1 MEYLEIDSKDQQLI
15 DAAIDVIRRNYQD
28 PRHTVGAAVLCSSG
42 KMYTG
47 VNIECCG
54 YGACAEPVAIGAAIS
69 NGERDLL
76 VIVAVGGKG
85 DLYPIMSP
93 CGNCRQLL
101 YDYAPDC
108 MVIIKQDD
116 KIVKT
121 KARDLIPD
129 AYSTFD
135 DF

>member
-1 MEYLEIDSKDQQLI
+1 M
-15 DAAIDVIRRNYQD
+15 
-28 PRHTVGAAVLCSSG
+28 SSL
-42 KMYTG
+42 
-47 VNIECCG
+47 NI
-54 YGACAEPVAIGAAIS
+54 
-69 NGERDLL
+69 NGEREILA
-76 VIVAVGGKG
+76 VVAVGVKH
-85 DLYPIMSP
+85 DSYPVMSP

-108 MVIIKQDD
+108 MVIIKHDG

-135 DF
+135 SMSQG